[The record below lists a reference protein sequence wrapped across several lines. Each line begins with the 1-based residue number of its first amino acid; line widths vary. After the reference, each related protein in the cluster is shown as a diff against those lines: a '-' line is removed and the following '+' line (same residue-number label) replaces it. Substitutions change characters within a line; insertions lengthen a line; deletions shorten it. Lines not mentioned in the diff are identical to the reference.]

1 MEDINQIIAKVKK
14 SCRMEFMGAGFYG
27 KLSNS
32 YSDQPELSKTL
43 KKFSKDEF
51 KHGVMFARYYE
62 KACGKKLGQQPWMTI
77 GKIAAFFQFTVP
89 LEKKL
94 KKLHLIESRAVKQIE
109 HELQAAEKTPYL
121 AILEKILP
129 DEVAHAKLYTEMYP
143 KS

>member
-1 MEDINQIIAKVKK
+1 MEDANQIKTKVKK
-14 SCRMEFMGAGFYG
+14 SCRMEFIGAGFYR

-32 YSDQPELSKTL
+32 YANQPELSKAF

-62 KACGKKLGQQPWMTI
+62 KECGKKLAQQPWMTI

-94 KKLHLIESRAVKQIE
+94 KKLHFIESQAVKQIKV
-109 HELQAAEKTPYL
+109 ELQAKEKTPYL
-121 AILEKILP
+121 TILEKILP
-129 DEVAHAKLYTEMYP
+129 DEIAHAKLYTDMYP
-143 KS
+143 K